1 MVNTF
6 SLFHSQTTQYC
17 FPLRNNPFKKT
28 LLRDEKKKKKK
39 KHSRSLTESRHLMAP
54 VAALLSRS
62 PRLPSID
69 YCGNIKHQEAVKYL
83 ALFLLIKP

>member
-6 SLFHSQTTQYC
+6 SLFLSQTTQYC
-17 FPLRNNPFKKT
+17 FTLRNNPFQKLCCAT
-28 LLRDEKKKKKK
+28 RKKKKK

-83 ALFLLIKP
+83 ALFLLIKL